1 MILLASV
8 RTGGRLVEPVLM
20 VSYCLVALYLIA
32 LLRES
37 PQHRSVKTTM
47 SRPPTSLRFQDRVW
61 VLGPMNAAQSMVL
74 LALIGFGLLWLYM
87 FYLMAAHD
95 HGEEIHGRTGRRLAE
110 QMLDNY
116 LLV

>member
-1 MILLASV
+1 
-8 RTGGRLVEPVLM
+8 
-20 VSYCLVALYLIA
+20 
-32 LLRES
+32 
-37 PQHRSVKTTM
+37 
-47 SRPPTSLRFQDRVW
+47 
-61 VLGPMNAAQSMVL
+61 MNAAQSMVL